1 MQPPGPWIV
10 LLGAIVVEV
19 FATILLKRSNG
30 MTQPFFAVLAV
41 FCYLLAIWLFS
52 LVQRVLPMGI
62 VYALWS
68 GLGMVLVTIAARVFW
83 SELIHPW
90 GLLGM
95 ALIVLGAVILQGTST
110 ITEKR
115 SAHSAG
121 SKQESEPSDPAP

>member
-1 MQPPGPWIV
+1 
-10 LLGAIVVEV
+10 
-19 FATILLKRSNG
+19 
-30 MTQPFFAVLAV
+30 
-41 FCYLLAIWLFS
+41 
-52 LVQRVLPMGI
+52 MGI

-68 GLGMVLVTIAARVFW
+68 GLGMVLVTLAARVFW
-83 SELIHPW
+83 SETIHPW